1 MLMPY
6 KVSLREDKGDTKLT
20 LLFYCL
26 AEDADHAEEQA
37 MKAYPNGWLETIW
50 ECDDEEYQYFTRNTN
65 D

>member
-1 MLMPY
+1 
-6 KVSLREDKGDTKLT
+6 
-20 LLFYCL
+20 
-26 AEDADHAEEQA
+26 